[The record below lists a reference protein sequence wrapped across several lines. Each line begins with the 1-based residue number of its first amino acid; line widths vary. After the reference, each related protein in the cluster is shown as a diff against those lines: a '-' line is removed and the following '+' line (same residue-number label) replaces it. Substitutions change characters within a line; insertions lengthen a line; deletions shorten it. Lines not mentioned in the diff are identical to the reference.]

1 MEHDA
6 NPTATFVIK
15 PWELPSLNYVAADHP
30 RPLYVEWINRGTD
43 QKLRPSS
50 VEMLLR
56 TLFHDMASPSVVRL
70 HRSAGLRVA
79 FRSDKDRDL
88 FAAAFSA
95 ARARESAGKR
105 YHVTAMFVDRKY
117 AEQAVE
123 ALKNAGIAD
132 SAISL
137 LWRAGQFLE
146 PGITSREGHSK
157 LSVAGAVAGSGV
169 AGAMFGVAMIAIPGV
184 GPVAAAGAVAA
195 AAYSSIAAVGGALG
209 ATGGAIAKMLTDH
222 DVDGVSAAYC
232 DAQARRGKIFVSVDT
247 RLADDQREIAREIL
261 RQHGGRA
268 WSRAF
273 NAAAGADTLRVV
285 N

>member
-6 NPTATFVIK
+6 NHTATFVIK
-15 PWELPSLNYVAADHP
+15 PWELPSLNYIAPDHP
-30 RPLYVEWINRGTD
+30 RPLRVEWINRGTD

-70 HRSAGLRVA
+70 HRSAGLRAV
-79 FRSDKDRDL
+79 FRSDKDRDVFAAE
-88 FAAAFSA
+88 FAAA
-95 ARARESAGKR
+95 RAHESAGKR

-117 AEQAVE
+117 AEQAAQ
-123 ALKNAGIAD
+123 ALKNAGIPD

-137 LWRAGQFLE
+137 LWRASQFLD
-146 PGITSREGHSK
+146 PVVASRAGHSK
-157 LSVAGAVAGSGV
+157 LSVVGAVAGSGV
-169 AGAMFGVAMIAIPGV
+169 AGAMLGVAVIAIPGV
-184 GPVAAAGAVAA
+184 AAAGVAAA
-195 AAYSSIAAVGGALG
+195 AAYSSIAAVGGAFG

-222 DVDGVSAAYC
+222 DVDGVAAAYY
-232 DAQARRGKIFVSVDT
+232 DEQAQRGKIFVSVDT
-247 RLADDQREIAREIL
+247 RIADSQREVAREIL

-273 NAAAGADTLRVV
+273 NAAAGTDTLRVV